1 MPFSCPPGQLLPNF
15 RSLHIAYNPLK
26 SDYVEKLDSN
36 QDIRSPSEFP
46 YDFKKEDT
54 EKEVT
59 KNVMV
64 SHEKSELNI
73 KETGPMSRIEELDI
87 SGVDTKSVNV
97 CYLLSQ
103 LPRLKVYQ
111 TTVNLSSNQFK
122 PSKMFL
128 KLSYQPETMIIF
140 RT

>member
-103 LPRLKVYQ
+103 LPRLKVEQ
-111 TTVNLSSNQFK
+111 NTINGSSKQFK
-122 PSKMFL
+122 HVYFVIQ
-128 KLSYQPETMIIF
+128 KLPKEVRSI
-140 RT
+140 

>member
-1 MPFSCPPGQLLPNF
+1 MPFSCPPGQLLPKF
-15 RSLHIAYNPLK
+15 RSLQIAYNPLK
-26 SDYVEKLDSN
+26 SEYVEKLDSN

-103 LPRLKVYQ
+103 LPRLKV
-111 TTVNLSSNQFK
+111 
-122 PSKMFL
+122 
-128 KLSYQPETMIIF
+128 
-140 RT
+140 

>member
-1 MPFSCPPGQLLPNF
+1 MIISFVSVVPFTMPFSCPPGQLLPKF

-46 YDFKKEDT
+46 YDFKIRDT
-54 EKEVT
+54 KQAVT
-59 KNVMV
+59 GNMMD
-64 SHEKSELNI
+64 SHGKSEVYM

-111 TTVNLSSNQFK
+111 TTVN
-122 PSKMFL
+122 
-128 KLSYQPETMIIF
+128 
-140 RT
+140 